1 MKKLYDISIDPTDL
15 ETGLNAISLV
25 ENPAVEVDF
34 LAFAK
39 DESVVLQFADEERHI
54 ITGIALLADTPI
66 YRIAPDKTEYYVR
79 FTKDCIRQLVEKY
92 FKFGLTNNVN
102 IEHKNNQFVD
112 GVTMLESY
120 IIDKER
126 GICPN
131 EFASAPDGSWVVS
144 YKVNNLDVWN
154 KIKSGEV
161 KGFSVQGLFRII
173 ETKLEMS
180 SNRPNVFIA
189 CTKSKEDHKCKAKD
203 IYTGALFTKSY
214 ELAQRLDSPR
224 IFILSAK
231 HYLLDPEKEI
241 DPYNAYLGDFNS
253 DERHAWAD
261 EVYKEMQDAHIDFN
275 AKTYFFAGENYIEN
289 LRDYFPNR
297 VEMFSDQGGLGY
309 ILEHLDELIASGAKF
324 SREDIEEVYKFY
336 KEENS
341 ENSEHQNKNNISLMS
356 KLKEKIKALLMQYAA
371 VSTDKGNLIYN
382 TDMLEVGSEVFVE
395 DENGE
400 NVPAADGDYVLEDG
414 RTVEVEGGKVTK
426 IEAKEDEPAMPAA
439 PAEPA
444 AEQMVDETPMEPETP
459 AETPAEN
466 EKITALEERV
476 ATLETQL
483 ADVIAKLA
491 EIQTTPAASPAEE
504 EFDNIKK
511 PKVDPKNKM
520 AAIAAAYRA
529 AKERK

>member
-1 MKKLYDISIDPTDL
+1 MKLYDIYIDPTDF
-15 ETGLNAISLV
+15 ETGMDAISLV
-25 ENPAVEVDF
+25 ADPAVEVDF
-34 LAFAK
+34 LKFGK
-39 DESVVLQFADEERHI
+39 DKPMSLKFADEERHI

-66 YRIAPDKTEYYVR
+66 YRIAPDGTEYYVR

-92 FKFGLTNNVN
+92 FKFGLTNSVN
-102 IEHKNNQFVD
+102 IEHKDNQFVD

-144 YKVNNLDVWN
+144 YKVNNLDVWD
-154 KIKSGEV
+154 KIKTGEV
-161 KGFSVQGLFRII
+161 MGFSIQGIFHLV
-173 ETKLEMS
+173 ESKLEMS
-180 SNRPNVFIA
+180 SN
-189 CTKSKEDHKCKAKD
+189 KSE
-203 IYTGALFTKSY
+203 
-214 ELAQRLDSPR
+214 E
-224 IFILSAK
+224 
-231 HYLLDPEKEI
+231 EI
-241 DPYNAYLGDFNS
+241 
-253 DERHAWAD
+253 
-261 EVYKEMQDAHIDFN
+261 
-275 AKTYFFAGENYIEN
+275 
-289 LRDYFPNR
+289 
-297 VEMFSDQGGLGY
+297 
-309 ILEHLDELIASGAKF
+309 
-324 SREDIEEVYKFY
+324 
-336 KEENS
+336 S
-341 ENSEHQNKNNISLMS
+341 ENKNISFMS

-382 TDMLEVGSEVFVE
+382 TDMLEVGCEVFVE

-400 NVPAADGDYVLEDG
+400 NVPAADGEYILEDG
-414 RTVEVEGGKVTK
+414 RTVEVEGGMVTEIK
-426 IEAKEDEPAMPAA
+426 AKDDDPVEPEMK
-439 PAEPA
+439 PAE
-444 AEQMVDETPMEPETP
+444 EQMIDEAPMEPEAP
-459 AETPAEN
+459 AETAPAEN

-476 ATLETQL
+476 ATLESQL

>member
-1 MKKLYDISIDPTDL
+1 MKKLYDISIDPTDF

-39 DESVVLQFADEERHI
+39 DEPAVLQFADEERHI

-66 YRIAPDKTEYYVR
+66 YRIAPDGTEYYVR

-92 FKFGLTNNVN
+92 FKFGLTNSVN
-102 IEHKNNQFVD
+102 IEHKDNQFVD

-126 GICPN
+126 GICPS

-144 YKVNNLDVWN
+144 YKVNNLDVWD
-154 KIKSGEV
+154 KIKTGEV
-161 KGFSVQGLFRII
+161 MGFSIQGIFHLV
-173 ETKLEMS
+173 ESKLEM
-180 SNRPNVFIA
+180 NNN
-189 CTKSKEDHKCKAKD
+189 K
-203 IYTGALFTKSY
+203 
-214 ELAQRLDSPR
+214 
-224 IFILSAK
+224 
-231 HYLLDPEKEI
+231 PEE
-241 DPYNAYLGDFNS
+241 
-253 DERHAWAD
+253 
-261 EVYKEMQDAHIDFN
+261 
-275 AKTYFFAGENYIEN
+275 
-289 LRDYFPNR
+289 
-297 VEMFSDQGGLGY
+297 
-309 ILEHLDELIASGAKF
+309 
-324 SREDIEEVYKFY
+324 
-336 KEENS
+336 
-341 ENSEHQNKNNISLMS
+341 SEHQNKNNISLMS

-439 PAEPA
+439 PAET
-444 AEQMVDETPMEPETP
+444 EQMADEMPAEPETP
-459 AETPAEN
+459 AEPAAPAEN
-466 EKITALEERV
+466 EKVTALEERV
-476 ATLETQL
+476 ATLEAQL

-529 AKERK
+529 AKERN

>member
-1 MKKLYDISIDPTDL
+1 MKKLYDISIDPTDF

-39 DESVVLQFADEERHI
+39 DESAVLQFADEERHI

-66 YRIAPDKTEYYVR
+66 YRIAPDRTEYYVR

-92 FKFGLTNNVN
+92 FKFGLTNSVN
-102 IEHKNNQFVD
+102 IEHKKDQFVD

-120 IIDKER
+120 LIDKER
-126 GICPN
+126 GICPS
-131 EFASAPDGSWVVS
+131 EFDSVPDGSWVVS
-144 YKVNNLDVWN
+144 YKVNNLDVWS

-180 SNRPNVFIA
+180 SN
-189 CTKSKEDHKCKAKD
+189 K
-203 IYTGALFTKSY
+203 
-214 ELAQRLDSPR
+214 
-224 IFILSAK
+224 
-231 HYLLDPEKEI
+231 
-241 DPYNAYLGDFNS
+241 
-253 DERHAWAD
+253 
-261 EVYKEMQDAHIDFN
+261 
-275 AKTYFFAGENYIEN
+275 
-289 LRDYFPNR
+289 
-297 VEMFSDQGGLGY
+297 
-309 ILEHLDELIASGAKF
+309 
-324 SREDIEEVYKFY
+324 IEE
-336 KEENS
+336 ENT
-341 ENSEHQNKNNISLMS
+341 EHQNKNNISLMS

-400 NVPAADGDYVLEDG
+400 NVPAADGEYMLEDG
-414 RTVEVEGGKVTK
+414 RTIKVEGGKVTE
-426 IEAKEDEPAMPAA
+426 IEAKEEETPAA
-439 PAEPA
+439 PAMPTE
-444 AEQMVDETPMEPETP
+444 EQMVDETTETP
-459 AETPAEN
+459 AEPAAPAED
-466 EKITALEERV
+466 EKVTALEERV
-476 ATLETQL
+476 ATLESQL

-504 EFDNIKK
+504 EFENIKK

>member
-1 MKKLYDISIDPTDL
+1 MKLYDIYIDPTDF
-15 ETGLNAISLV
+15 ETGMDAISLV
-25 ENPAVEVDF
+25 ADPAVEVDF
-34 LAFAK
+34 LKFGK
-39 DESVVLQFADEERHI
+39 DKPMSLNFADEERHI

-66 YRIAPDKTEYYVR
+66 YRIAPDGTEYYVR

-92 FKFGLTNNVN
+92 FKFGLTNSVN
-102 IEHKNNQFVD
+102 IEHKDNQFVD

-144 YKVNNLDVWN
+144 YKVNNLDVWD
-154 KIKSGEV
+154 KIKTGEV
-161 KGFSVQGLFRII
+161 MGFSIQGIFHLV
-173 ETKLEMS
+173 ETKLEMN
-180 SNRPNVFIA
+180 SN
-189 CTKSKEDHKCKAKD
+189 
-203 IYTGALFTKSY
+203 
-214 ELAQRLDSPR
+214 
-224 IFILSAK
+224 
-231 HYLLDPEKEI
+231 
-241 DPYNAYLGDFNS
+241 
-253 DERHAWAD
+253 
-261 EVYKEMQDAHIDFN
+261 
-275 AKTYFFAGENYIEN
+275 KTE
-289 LRDYFPNR
+289 
-297 VEMFSDQGGLGY
+297 
-309 ILEHLDELIASGAKF
+309 
-324 SREDIEEVYKFY
+324 
-336 KEENS
+336 EENS
-341 ENSEHQNKNNISLMS
+341 ENTEHQNKNNISLMS

-444 AEQMVDETPMEPETP
+444 AEQMVDEMPAEP
-459 AETPAEN
+459 ETPAEN

>member
-1 MKKLYDISIDPTDL
+1 
-15 ETGLNAISLV
+15 
-25 ENPAVEVDF
+25 
-34 LAFAK
+34 
-39 DESVVLQFADEERHI
+39 
-54 ITGIALLADTPI
+54 
-66 YRIAPDKTEYYVR
+66 
-79 FTKDCIRQLVEKY
+79 
-92 FKFGLTNNVN
+92 
-102 IEHKNNQFVD
+102 
-112 GVTMLESY
+112 MLESY

-144 YKVNNLDVWN
+144 YKVSNLDVWN

-173 ETKLEMS
+173 ETKLEMN
-180 SNRPNVFIA
+180 SN
-189 CTKSKEDHKCKAKD
+189 
-203 IYTGALFTKSY
+203 
-214 ELAQRLDSPR
+214 
-224 IFILSAK
+224 
-231 HYLLDPEKEI
+231 
-241 DPYNAYLGDFNS
+241 
-253 DERHAWAD
+253 
-261 EVYKEMQDAHIDFN
+261 
-275 AKTYFFAGENYIEN
+275 KT
-289 LRDYFPNR
+289 
-297 VEMFSDQGGLGY
+297 
-309 ILEHLDELIASGAKF
+309 
-324 SREDIEEVYKFY
+324 EE
-336 KEENS
+336 
-341 ENSEHQNKNNISLMS
+341 SEHQNKNNISLMS

-400 NVPAADGDYVLEDG
+400 NVPAADGEYILEDG
-414 RTVEVEGGKVTK
+414 RTVVVAEGKVTE
-426 IEAKEDEPAMPAA
+426 IKEKEEA
-439 PAEPA
+439 PAEPEA
-444 AEQMVDETPMEPETP
+444 KPAEERMVDETTETP
-459 AETPAEN
+459 AEPEMTPAED
-466 EKITALEERV
+466 EKVTALEERV

>member
-1 MKKLYDISIDPTDL
+1 MKLYDISIDPTDF

-39 DESVVLQFADEERHI
+39 DESAVLQFADEERHI

-66 YRIAPDKTEYYVR
+66 YRIAPDGTEYYVR
-79 FTKDCIRQLVEKY
+79 FTKDCIRSLVEKY
-92 FKFGLTNNVN
+92 FKLGLTNSVN
-102 IEHKNNQFVD
+102 IEHKDNQFVD

-126 GICPN
+126 GICPS

-144 YKVNNLDVWN
+144 YKVSNLDVWN

-180 SNRPNVFIA
+180 SN
-189 CTKSKEDHKCKAKD
+189 K
-203 IYTGALFTKSY
+203 
-214 ELAQRLDSPR
+214 
-224 IFILSAK
+224 
-231 HYLLDPEKEI
+231 
-241 DPYNAYLGDFNS
+241 
-253 DERHAWAD
+253 
-261 EVYKEMQDAHIDFN
+261 
-275 AKTYFFAGENYIEN
+275 
-289 LRDYFPNR
+289 
-297 VEMFSDQGGLGY
+297 
-309 ILEHLDELIASGAKF
+309 LE
-324 SREDIEEVYKFY
+324 
-336 KEENS
+336 EENT
-341 ENSEHQNKNNISLMS
+341 EHQNKNNISLMS

-400 NVPAADGDYVLEDG
+400 NVPAADGEYMLEDG
-414 RTVEVEGGKVTK
+414 RTVEVEGGKVTEIK
-426 IEAKEDEPAMPAA
+426 AKEDEPVEPTAPVMPA
-439 PAEPA
+439 E
-444 AEQMVDETPMEPETP
+444 EQMVDEMP
-459 AETPAEN
+459 AETPAESEMPAEN
-466 EKITALEERV
+466 EKVTALEERV
-476 ATLETQL
+476 ATLEAQL

>member
-1 MKKLYDISIDPTDL
+1 MKLYDIYIDPTDF
-15 ETGLNAISLV
+15 ETGMDAISLV
-25 ENPAVEVDF
+25 ADPAVEVDF
-34 LAFAK
+34 LKFGK
-39 DESVVLQFADEERHI
+39 DKPMSLKFADEERHI

-66 YRIAPDKTEYYVR
+66 YRVAPDKTEYYVR

-92 FKFGLTNNVN
+92 FKFGLTNSVN
-102 IEHKNNQFVD
+102 IEHKDNQFVD

-126 GICPN
+126 GICPS

-144 YKVNNLDVWN
+144 YKVNNLDVWS

-173 ETKLEMS
+173 ETKLEMN
-180 SNRPNVFIA
+180 SN
-189 CTKSKEDHKCKAKD
+189 
-203 IYTGALFTKSY
+203 
-214 ELAQRLDSPR
+214 
-224 IFILSAK
+224 
-231 HYLLDPEKEI
+231 
-241 DPYNAYLGDFNS
+241 
-253 DERHAWAD
+253 
-261 EVYKEMQDAHIDFN
+261 
-275 AKTYFFAGENYIEN
+275 KT
-289 LRDYFPNR
+289 
-297 VEMFSDQGGLGY
+297 
-309 ILEHLDELIASGAKF
+309 
-324 SREDIEEVYKFY
+324 EE
-336 KEENS
+336 
-341 ENSEHQNKNNISLMS
+341 SEHQNKNNISLMS

-400 NVPAADGDYVLEDG
+400 NVPAADGEYVLEDG
-414 RTVEVEGGKVTK
+414 RTVEVEGGKVTEIK
-426 IEAKEDEPAMPAA
+426 AKEDEPAMPTSPAM
-439 PAEPA
+439 PAE
-444 AEQMVDETPMEPETP
+444 EQMVDEMPAEPETP
-459 AETPAEN
+459 AED
-466 EKITALEERV
+466 EKVTALEERV
-476 ATLETQL
+476 ATLEAQL

>member
-1 MKKLYDISIDPTDL
+1 MKLYDISIDPTDF

-39 DESVVLQFADEERHI
+39 DESAVLQFADEERHI

-66 YRIAPDKTEYYVR
+66 YRIAPDGTEYYVR

-92 FKFGLTNNVN
+92 FKFGLTNSVN
-102 IEHKNNQFVD
+102 IEHKDNQFVD

-126 GICPN
+126 GICPS

-144 YKVNNLDVWN
+144 YKVSNLDVWN

-173 ETKLEMS
+173 ETKLEMN
-180 SNRPNVFIA
+180 SN
-189 CTKSKEDHKCKAKD
+189 
-203 IYTGALFTKSY
+203 
-214 ELAQRLDSPR
+214 
-224 IFILSAK
+224 
-231 HYLLDPEKEI
+231 
-241 DPYNAYLGDFNS
+241 
-253 DERHAWAD
+253 
-261 EVYKEMQDAHIDFN
+261 
-275 AKTYFFAGENYIEN
+275 KT
-289 LRDYFPNR
+289 
-297 VEMFSDQGGLGY
+297 
-309 ILEHLDELIASGAKF
+309 
-324 SREDIEEVYKFY
+324 EE
-336 KEENS
+336 
-341 ENSEHQNKNNISLMS
+341 SEHQNKNNISLMS

-400 NVPAADGDYVLEDG
+400 NVPAADGEYVLEDG
-414 RTVEVEGGKVTK
+414 RTVEVEGGKVTEIK
-426 IEAKEDEPAMPAA
+426 AKEEET
-439 PAEPA
+439 PAESEMKSA
-444 AEQMVDETPMEPETP
+444 EEQMVDETS
-459 AETPAEN
+459 AETPAEPEMPAEN
-466 EKITALEERV
+466 EKVTALEERV
-476 ATLETQL
+476 ATLEAQL

>member
-1 MKKLYDISIDPTDL
+1 MKLYDISIDPTDF

-39 DESVVLQFADEERHI
+39 DESAVLQFADEERHI

-66 YRIAPDKTEYYVR
+66 YRIAPDGTEYYVR
-79 FTKDCIRQLVEKY
+79 FTKDCIRSLVEKY
-92 FKFGLTNNVN
+92 FKLGLTNSVN
-102 IEHKNNQFVD
+102 IEHKDNQFVD

-126 GICPN
+126 GICPS

-144 YKVNNLDVWN
+144 YKVSNLDVWN

-173 ETKLEMS
+173 ETKLEMN
-180 SNRPNVFIA
+180 SN
-189 CTKSKEDHKCKAKD
+189 
-203 IYTGALFTKSY
+203 
-214 ELAQRLDSPR
+214 
-224 IFILSAK
+224 
-231 HYLLDPEKEI
+231 
-241 DPYNAYLGDFNS
+241 
-253 DERHAWAD
+253 
-261 EVYKEMQDAHIDFN
+261 
-275 AKTYFFAGENYIEN
+275 KT
-289 LRDYFPNR
+289 
-297 VEMFSDQGGLGY
+297 
-309 ILEHLDELIASGAKF
+309 
-324 SREDIEEVYKFY
+324 EE
-336 KEENS
+336 
-341 ENSEHQNKNNISLMS
+341 SEHQNKNNISLMS

-400 NVPAADGDYVLEDG
+400 NVPAADGEYMLEDG
-414 RTVEVEGGKVTK
+414 RTVEVEGGKVTEIK
-426 IEAKEDEPAMPAA
+426 AKEDEPVEPTAPVMPA
-439 PAEPA
+439 E
-444 AEQMVDETPMEPETP
+444 EQMVDEMPAESETP

-476 ATLETQL
+476 ATLEAQL

>member
-1 MKKLYDISIDPTDL
+1 MKLYDISIDPTDF

-39 DESVVLQFADEERHI
+39 DESSVLQFADEERHI

-66 YRIAPDKTEYYVR
+66 YRIAPDGTEYYVR

-92 FKFGLTNNVN
+92 FKFGLTNSVN
-102 IEHKNNQFVD
+102 IEHKDNQFVD

-126 GICPN
+126 GICPS

-144 YKVNNLDVWN
+144 YKVSNLDVWN

-173 ETKLEMS
+173 ETKLEMN
-180 SNRPNVFIA
+180 SN
-189 CTKSKEDHKCKAKD
+189 
-203 IYTGALFTKSY
+203 
-214 ELAQRLDSPR
+214 
-224 IFILSAK
+224 
-231 HYLLDPEKEI
+231 
-241 DPYNAYLGDFNS
+241 
-253 DERHAWAD
+253 
-261 EVYKEMQDAHIDFN
+261 
-275 AKTYFFAGENYIEN
+275 KTE
-289 LRDYFPNR
+289 
-297 VEMFSDQGGLGY
+297 
-309 ILEHLDELIASGAKF
+309 
-324 SREDIEEVYKFY
+324 
-336 KEENS
+336 EENT
-341 ENSEHQNKNNISLMS
+341 EHQNKNNISLMS

-400 NVPAADGDYVLEDG
+400 NVPAADGEYMLEDG
-414 RTVEVEGGKVTK
+414 RTVEVEGGKVTEIK
-426 IEAKEDEPAMPAA
+426 AKEDEPAEPAA
-439 PAEPA
+439 PAMPA
-444 AEQMVDETPMEPETP
+444 EEQMVDEMPAEPETP
-459 AETPAEN
+459 VETPAEN
-466 EKITALEERV
+466 EKVTALEERV
-476 ATLETQL
+476 AALEAQL

-529 AKERK
+529 AKERE

>member
-1 MKKLYDISIDPTDL
+1 MKLYDISIDPTDF

-25 ENPAVEVDF
+25 EYPAVEVDF

-39 DESVVLQFADEERHI
+39 DESAVLQFADEERHI

-66 YRIAPDKTEYYVR
+66 YRVAPDGTEYYVR
-79 FTKDCIRQLVEKY
+79 FTKDCIRELIEKY
-92 FKFGLTNNVN
+92 FKFGLTNSVN
-102 IEHKNNQFVD
+102 IEHKDNQFVD

-144 YKVNNLDVWN
+144 YKVSNLDVWN

-173 ETKLEMS
+173 ETKLEMN
-180 SNRPNVFIA
+180 SNKP
-189 CTKSKEDHKCKAKD
+189 
-203 IYTGALFTKSY
+203 
-214 ELAQRLDSPR
+214 
-224 IFILSAK
+224 
-231 HYLLDPEKEI
+231 
-241 DPYNAYLGDFNS
+241 
-253 DERHAWAD
+253 
-261 EVYKEMQDAHIDFN
+261 
-275 AKTYFFAGENYIEN
+275 
-289 LRDYFPNR
+289 
-297 VEMFSDQGGLGY
+297 
-309 ILEHLDELIASGAKF
+309 
-324 SREDIEEVYKFY
+324 EEVN
-336 KEENS
+336 KE

-400 NVPAADGDYVLEDG
+400 NVPAADGEYILEDG
-414 RTVEVEGGKVTK
+414 RTVVVVEGKVTE
-426 IEAKEDEPAMPAA
+426 IKEKEEA
-439 PAEPA
+439 PAEPETPA
-444 AEQMVDETPMEPETP
+444 EEQMVDETPAEPEM
-459 AETPAEN
+459 PAEN

-529 AKERK
+529 AKERN

>member
-1 MKKLYDISIDPTDL
+1 MKLYDIYIDPTDF
-15 ETGLNAISLV
+15 ETGMDAISLV
-25 ENPAVEVDF
+25 ADPAVEVDF
-34 LAFAK
+34 LKFGK
-39 DESVVLQFADEERHI
+39 DKPMSLNFADEEKHI

-66 YRIAPDKTEYYVR
+66 YRIAPDGTEYYVR
-79 FTKDCIRQLVEKY
+79 FTKDCIRSLVEKY
-92 FKFGLTNNVN
+92 FKFGLTNSVN
-102 IEHKNNQFVD
+102 IEHKDNQFVD

-144 YKVNNLDVWN
+144 YKVNNLDVWD
-154 KIKSGEV
+154 KIKTGEV
-161 KGFSVQGLFRII
+161 MGFSIQGIFHLV
-173 ETKLEMS
+173 ETKLEM
-180 SNRPNVFIA
+180 NNN
-189 CTKSKEDHKCKAKD
+189 K
-203 IYTGALFTKSY
+203 
-214 ELAQRLDSPR
+214 
-224 IFILSAK
+224 
-231 HYLLDPEKEI
+231 PEE
-241 DPYNAYLGDFNS
+241 
-253 DERHAWAD
+253 
-261 EVYKEMQDAHIDFN
+261 
-275 AKTYFFAGENYIEN
+275 
-289 LRDYFPNR
+289 
-297 VEMFSDQGGLGY
+297 
-309 ILEHLDELIASGAKF
+309 
-324 SREDIEEVYKFY
+324 
-336 KEENS
+336 
-341 ENSEHQNKNNISLMS
+341 SEHQNKNNISLMS
-356 KLKEKIKALLMQYAA
+356 KLKEKIKALLMQYAT

-382 TDMLEVGSEVFVE
+382 TDTLEVGSEVFVE

-400 NVPAADGDYVLEDG
+400 NVPAADGEYMLEDG
-414 RTVEVEGGKVTK
+414 RTIKVEGGKVTE
-426 IEAKEDEPAMPAA
+426 IEAKEEEPAMPAA

-444 AEQMVDETPMEPETP
+444 AEQMVDEMPADPETP

-476 ATLETQL
+476 ATLEAQL

>member
-1 MKKLYDISIDPTDL
+1 MKKLYDISIDPTDF

-39 DESVVLQFADEERHI
+39 DESAVLQFADEERHI

-66 YRIAPDKTEYYVR
+66 YRIAPDRTEYYVR

-92 FKFGLTNNVN
+92 FKFGLTNSVN
-102 IEHKNNQFVD
+102 IEHKDNQFVD

-144 YKVNNLDVWN
+144 YKVSNLDVWS

-180 SNRPNVFIA
+180 SN
-189 CTKSKEDHKCKAKD
+189 KSE
-203 IYTGALFTKSY
+203 
-214 ELAQRLDSPR
+214 E
-224 IFILSAK
+224 
-231 HYLLDPEKEI
+231 
-241 DPYNAYLGDFNS
+241 
-253 DERHAWAD
+253 
-261 EVYKEMQDAHIDFN
+261 
-275 AKTYFFAGENYIEN
+275 EN
-289 LRDYFPNR
+289 L
-297 VEMFSDQGGLGY
+297 
-309 ILEHLDELIASGAKF
+309 
-324 SREDIEEVYKFY
+324 
-336 KEENS
+336 

-400 NVPAADGDYVLEDG
+400 NVPAADGEYMLEDG
-414 RTVEVEGGKVTK
+414 RTVVVAEGKVTE
-426 IEAKEDEPAMPAA
+426 IKEKEEA
-439 PAEPA
+439 PAEPEA
-444 AEQMVDETPMEPETP
+444 PAEEQMVDETTETP
-459 AETPAEN
+459 AEPAAPAEN
-466 EKITALEERV
+466 EKVTALEERV
-476 ATLETQL
+476 ATLESQL

>member
-1 MKKLYDISIDPTDL
+1 MKLYDISIDPTDF

-25 ENPAVEVDF
+25 EYPAVEVDF

-39 DESVVLQFADEERHI
+39 DESAVLQFADEERHI

-66 YRIAPDKTEYYVR
+66 YRIAPDGTEYYVR

-92 FKFGLTNNVN
+92 FKFGLTNSVN
-102 IEHKNNQFVD
+102 IEHKDNQFVD

-126 GICPN
+126 GICPS

-144 YKVNNLDVWN
+144 YKVSNLDVWN

-173 ETKLEMS
+173 ETKLETS
-180 SNRPNVFIA
+180 SN
-189 CTKSKEDHKCKAKD
+189 
-203 IYTGALFTKSY
+203 
-214 ELAQRLDSPR
+214 
-224 IFILSAK
+224 
-231 HYLLDPEKEI
+231 
-241 DPYNAYLGDFNS
+241 
-253 DERHAWAD
+253 
-261 EVYKEMQDAHIDFN
+261 
-275 AKTYFFAGENYIEN
+275 
-289 LRDYFPNR
+289 
-297 VEMFSDQGGLGY
+297 
-309 ILEHLDELIASGAKF
+309 KF
-324 SREDIEEVYKFY
+324 E
-336 KEENS
+336 EENT
-341 ENSEHQNKNNISLMS
+341 EHQNKNNISLMS

-400 NVPAADGDYVLEDG
+400 NVPAADGEYMLEDG
-414 RTVEVEGGKVTK
+414 RTVVVAEGKVTE
-426 IEAKEDEPAMPAA
+426 IKEKEEA
-439 PAEPA
+439 PAEPETPA
-444 AEQMVDETPMEPETP
+444 EEQMVDEMPAEPETP

-476 ATLETQL
+476 ATLEAQL

-504 EFDNIKK
+504 EFDNINK

>member
-1 MKKLYDISIDPTDL
+1 MKKLYDISIDPTDF

-39 DESVVLQFADEERHI
+39 DESAVLQFADEERHI

-66 YRIAPDKTEYYVR
+66 YRIAPDGTEYYVR

-92 FKFGLTNNVN
+92 FKFGLTNSVN
-102 IEHKNNQFVD
+102 IEHKDNQFVD

-120 IIDKER
+120 LIDKER
-126 GICPN
+126 GICPS

-144 YKVNNLDVWN
+144 YKVNNLDVWS

-180 SNRPNVFIA
+180 SNKP
-189 CTKSKEDHKCKAKD
+189 
-203 IYTGALFTKSY
+203 
-214 ELAQRLDSPR
+214 
-224 IFILSAK
+224 
-231 HYLLDPEKEI
+231 
-241 DPYNAYLGDFNS
+241 
-253 DERHAWAD
+253 
-261 EVYKEMQDAHIDFN
+261 
-275 AKTYFFAGENYIEN
+275 
-289 LRDYFPNR
+289 
-297 VEMFSDQGGLGY
+297 
-309 ILEHLDELIASGAKF
+309 
-324 SREDIEEVYKFY
+324 EEVNKSY
-336 KEENS
+336 KEEIS
-341 ENSEHQNKNNISLMS
+341 ENKNISFMS

-400 NVPAADGDYVLEDG
+400 NIPAADGEYMLEDG
-414 RTVEVEGGKVTK
+414 RTVVVAEGKVTE
-426 IEAKEDEPAMPAA
+426 IKEKEEA

-444 AEQMVDETPMEPETP
+444 AEAAPTEEQMADP
-459 AETPAEN
+459 APETPAEN
-466 EKITALEERV
+466 EKVTALEERV
-476 ATLETQL
+476 AALESQL

-491 EIQTTPAASPAEE
+491 EIQTTPAAAPIED
-504 EFDNIKK
+504 EFNVT
-511 PKVDPKNKM
+511 PKVDTKNKM

>member
-1 MKKLYDISIDPTDL
+1 MKLYDISIDPTDF

-25 ENPAVEVDF
+25 EYPAVEVDF

-39 DESVVLQFADEERHI
+39 EESAVLQFADEERHI

-66 YRIAPDKTEYYVR
+66 YRIAPDGTEYYVR

-92 FKFGLTNNVN
+92 FKFGLTNSVN
-102 IEHKNNQFVD
+102 IEHKDNQFVD

-126 GICPN
+126 GICPS

-144 YKVNNLDVWN
+144 YKVSNLDVWN

-173 ETKLEMS
+173 ETKLEMN
-180 SNRPNVFIA
+180 SN
-189 CTKSKEDHKCKAKD
+189 
-203 IYTGALFTKSY
+203 
-214 ELAQRLDSPR
+214 
-224 IFILSAK
+224 
-231 HYLLDPEKEI
+231 
-241 DPYNAYLGDFNS
+241 
-253 DERHAWAD
+253 
-261 EVYKEMQDAHIDFN
+261 
-275 AKTYFFAGENYIEN
+275 KTE
-289 LRDYFPNR
+289 
-297 VEMFSDQGGLGY
+297 
-309 ILEHLDELIASGAKF
+309 
-324 SREDIEEVYKFY
+324 
-336 KEENS
+336 

-400 NVPAADGDYVLEDG
+400 NVPAADGEYMLEDG
-414 RTVEVEGGKVTK
+414 RTVEVEGGKVTEIK
-426 IEAKEDEPAMPAA
+426 AKEEETPAAPAMPA
-439 PAEPA
+439 E
-444 AEQMVDETPMEPETP
+444 EQMVDETP
-459 AETPAEN
+459 AETPAEPEMPAEN
-466 EKITALEERV
+466 EKVTALEERV
-476 ATLETQL
+476 ATLEAQL

>member
-1 MKKLYDISIDPTDL
+1 MKLYDISIDPTDF

-39 DESVVLQFADEERHI
+39 DESAVLQFADEERHI

-66 YRIAPDKTEYYVR
+66 YRIAPDGTEYYVR

-92 FKFGLTNNVN
+92 FKFGLTNSVN
-102 IEHKNNQFVD
+102 IEHKDNQFVD

-126 GICPN
+126 GICPS

-144 YKVNNLDVWN
+144 YKVSNLDVWN

-173 ETKLEMS
+173 ETKLEMN
-180 SNRPNVFIA
+180 SN
-189 CTKSKEDHKCKAKD
+189 
-203 IYTGALFTKSY
+203 
-214 ELAQRLDSPR
+214 
-224 IFILSAK
+224 
-231 HYLLDPEKEI
+231 
-241 DPYNAYLGDFNS
+241 
-253 DERHAWAD
+253 
-261 EVYKEMQDAHIDFN
+261 
-275 AKTYFFAGENYIEN
+275 KT
-289 LRDYFPNR
+289 
-297 VEMFSDQGGLGY
+297 
-309 ILEHLDELIASGAKF
+309 
-324 SREDIEEVYKFY
+324 EE
-336 KEENS
+336 
-341 ENSEHQNKNNISLMS
+341 SEHQNKNNISLMS

-400 NVPAADGDYVLEDG
+400 NVPATDGDYVLEDG
-414 RTVEVEGGKVTK
+414 RTVVVIEGKVTEIK
-426 IEAKEDEPAMPAA
+426 EKEEAPAEPAA
-439 PAEPA
+439 PAEP
-444 AEQMVDETPMEPETP
+444 EQMADEMPAEPEIP

-466 EKITALEERV
+466 EKVTALEERV
-476 ATLETQL
+476 ANLETQL

-529 AKERK
+529 AKERN

>member
-1 MKKLYDISIDPTDL
+1 MKKLYDISIDPTDF

-39 DESVVLQFADEERHI
+39 DEPAVLQFADEERHI

-66 YRIAPDKTEYYVR
+66 YRIAPDGTGYYVR

-92 FKFGLTNNVN
+92 FKFGLTNSVN
-102 IEHKNNQFVD
+102 IEHKNDQFVD

-126 GICPN
+126 GICPS
-131 EFASAPDGSWVVS
+131 EFTSAPDGSWVVS
-144 YKVNNLDVWN
+144 YKVNNLDVWS

-180 SNRPNVFIA
+180 SNKP
-189 CTKSKEDHKCKAKD
+189 
-203 IYTGALFTKSY
+203 
-214 ELAQRLDSPR
+214 
-224 IFILSAK
+224 
-231 HYLLDPEKEI
+231 
-241 DPYNAYLGDFNS
+241 
-253 DERHAWAD
+253 
-261 EVYKEMQDAHIDFN
+261 
-275 AKTYFFAGENYIEN
+275 
-289 LRDYFPNR
+289 
-297 VEMFSDQGGLGY
+297 
-309 ILEHLDELIASGAKF
+309 
-324 SREDIEEVYKFY
+324 
-336 KEENS
+336 KEEIS
-341 ENSEHQNKNNISLMS
+341 ENKNISFMS

-382 TDMLEVGSEVFVE
+382 TDMLEVGCEVFIE

-400 NVPAADGDYVLEDG
+400 NVPAADGEYMLEDG
-414 RTVEVEGGKVTK
+414 RTVEVEGGKVTEIK
-426 IEAKEDEPAMPAA
+426 AKEEETPAEPEQMAEPEM

-444 AEQMVDETPMEPETP
+444 V
-459 AETPAEN
+459 PAEN

-476 ATLETQL
+476 ATLESQL

-491 EIQTTPAASPAEE
+491 EIQTTPAAAPIED
-504 EFDNIKK
+504 EFNVT
-511 PKVDPKNKM
+511 PKTDPKNKM

-529 AKERK
+529 SKERK

>member
-1 MKKLYDISIDPTDL
+1 MKKLYDISIDPTDF

-39 DESVVLQFADEERHI
+39 DESAVLQFADEERHI

-66 YRIAPDKTEYYVR
+66 YRIAPDRTEYYVR

-92 FKFGLTNNVN
+92 FKFGLTNSVN
-102 IEHKNNQFVD
+102 IEHKKDQFVD

-120 IIDKER
+120 LIDKER
-126 GICPN
+126 GICPS
-131 EFASAPDGSWVVS
+131 EFASVPDGSWVVS
-144 YKVNNLDVWN
+144 YKVNNLDVWS

-180 SNRPNVFIA
+180 SN
-189 CTKSKEDHKCKAKD
+189 K
-203 IYTGALFTKSY
+203 
-214 ELAQRLDSPR
+214 
-224 IFILSAK
+224 
-231 HYLLDPEKEI
+231 PE
-241 DPYNAYLGDFNS
+241 
-253 DERHAWAD
+253 
-261 EVYKEMQDAHIDFN
+261 
-275 AKTYFFAGENYIEN
+275 
-289 LRDYFPNR
+289 
-297 VEMFSDQGGLGY
+297 
-309 ILEHLDELIASGAKF
+309 
-324 SREDIEEVYKFY
+324 
-336 KEENS
+336 EENS
-341 ENSEHQNKNNISLMS
+341 ENTEHQNKNNISLMS

-400 NVPAADGDYVLEDG
+400 NVPAADGEYMLEDG
-414 RTVEVEGGKVTK
+414 RTIKVEGGKVTE
-426 IEAKEDEPAMPAA
+426 IEAKEEETPAAPAMPA
-439 PAEPA
+439 E
-444 AEQMVDETPMEPETP
+444 EQMVDETTETP
-459 AETPAEN
+459 AEPAAPAED
-466 EKITALEERV
+466 EKVAALEERV
-476 ATLETQL
+476 ATLESQL

-504 EFDNIKK
+504 EFENIKK

>member
-1 MKKLYDISIDPTDL
+1 MKKLYDISIDPTDF

-39 DESVVLQFADEERHI
+39 DEPAVLQFADEERHI

-92 FKFGLTNNVN
+92 FKFGLTNSVN
-102 IEHKNNQFVD
+102 IEHKDNQFVD

-144 YKVNNLDVWN
+144 YKVSNLDVWN

-180 SNRPNVFIA
+180 NN
-189 CTKSKEDHKCKAKD
+189 K
-203 IYTGALFTKSY
+203 
-214 ELAQRLDSPR
+214 
-224 IFILSAK
+224 
-231 HYLLDPEKEI
+231 
-241 DPYNAYLGDFNS
+241 
-253 DERHAWAD
+253 
-261 EVYKEMQDAHIDFN
+261 
-275 AKTYFFAGENYIEN
+275 
-289 LRDYFPNR
+289 
-297 VEMFSDQGGLGY
+297 
-309 ILEHLDELIASGAKF
+309 LE
-324 SREDIEEVYKFY
+324 
-336 KEENS
+336 EENT
-341 ENSEHQNKNNISLMS
+341 EHQNKNNISLMS

-400 NVPAADGDYVLEDG
+400 NVPAADGEYILEDG

-426 IEAKEDEPAMPAA
+426 IEAKEDEPAIPAA

-444 AEQMVDETPMEPETP
+444 AEQMVDEMPAETETP

>member
-1 MKKLYDISIDPTDL
+1 MKLYDISIDPTDF

-39 DESVVLQFADEERHI
+39 DESAVLQFADEERHI

-66 YRIAPDKTEYYVR
+66 YRIAPDGTEYYVR

-92 FKFGLTNNVN
+92 FKFGLTNSVN
-102 IEHKNNQFVD
+102 IEHKDNQFVD

-126 GICPN
+126 GICPS
-131 EFASAPDGSWVVS
+131 EFASTPDGSWVVS
-144 YKVNNLDVWN
+144 YKVSNLDVWN

-173 ETKLEMS
+173 ETKLEMN
-180 SNRPNVFIA
+180 SN
-189 CTKSKEDHKCKAKD
+189 
-203 IYTGALFTKSY
+203 
-214 ELAQRLDSPR
+214 
-224 IFILSAK
+224 
-231 HYLLDPEKEI
+231 
-241 DPYNAYLGDFNS
+241 
-253 DERHAWAD
+253 
-261 EVYKEMQDAHIDFN
+261 
-275 AKTYFFAGENYIEN
+275 KT
-289 LRDYFPNR
+289 
-297 VEMFSDQGGLGY
+297 
-309 ILEHLDELIASGAKF
+309 
-324 SREDIEEVYKFY
+324 EEVDKFY
-336 KEENS
+336 KEENL

-400 NVPAADGDYVLEDG
+400 NVPAADGEYMLEDG
-414 RTVEVEGGKVTK
+414 RTVEVEGGKVTEIK
-426 IEAKEDEPAMPAA
+426 AKEDEPAEPAA
-439 PAEPA
+439 PAMPA
-444 AEQMVDETPMEPETP
+444 EEQMVDEMPAESETP
-459 AETPAEN
+459 AEPEMPAEN

-476 ATLETQL
+476 ANLETQL

>member
-1 MKKLYDISIDPTDL
+1 MKLYDISIDPTDF

-39 DESVVLQFADEERHI
+39 DESAVLQFADEERHI

-66 YRIAPDKTEYYVR
+66 YRIAPDGTEYYVR

-92 FKFGLTNNVN
+92 FKFGLTNSVN
-102 IEHKNNQFVD
+102 IEHKDNQFVD

-126 GICPN
+126 GICPS

-144 YKVNNLDVWN
+144 YKVSNLDVWN

-173 ETKLEMS
+173 ETKLEMN
-180 SNRPNVFIA
+180 SN
-189 CTKSKEDHKCKAKD
+189 
-203 IYTGALFTKSY
+203 
-214 ELAQRLDSPR
+214 
-224 IFILSAK
+224 
-231 HYLLDPEKEI
+231 
-241 DPYNAYLGDFNS
+241 
-253 DERHAWAD
+253 
-261 EVYKEMQDAHIDFN
+261 
-275 AKTYFFAGENYIEN
+275 KT
-289 LRDYFPNR
+289 
-297 VEMFSDQGGLGY
+297 
-309 ILEHLDELIASGAKF
+309 
-324 SREDIEEVYKFY
+324 EEVDKFY
-336 KEENS
+336 KEENL

-400 NVPAADGDYVLEDG
+400 NVPAADGEYMLEDG
-414 RTVEVEGGKVTK
+414 RTVEVEGGKVTEIK
-426 IEAKEDEPAMPAA
+426 AKEDEPAEPAA
-439 PAEPA
+439 PAMPA
-444 AEQMVDETPMEPETP
+444 EEQMVDEMPAESETP
-459 AETPAEN
+459 AEPEMPAEN

-476 ATLETQL
+476 ANLETQL

>member
-1 MKKLYDISIDPTDL
+1 MKLYDIYIDPTDF
-15 ETGLNAISLV
+15 ETGMDAISLV
-25 ENPAVEVDF
+25 ADPAVEVDF
-34 LAFAK
+34 LKFGK
-39 DESVVLQFADEERHI
+39 DKPMSLNFADEERHI
-54 ITGIALLADTPI
+54 ITGVAILADTPI
-66 YRIAPDKTEYYVR
+66 YRIAPDGTEYYVR

-92 FKFGLTNNVN
+92 FKFGLTNSVN
-102 IEHKNNQFVD
+102 IEHKDNQFVD

-144 YKVNNLDVWN
+144 YKVNNLDVWD
-154 KIKSGEV
+154 KIKTGEV
-161 KGFSVQGLFRII
+161 MGFSIQGIFHLV
-173 ETKLEMS
+173 ETKLEM
-180 SNRPNVFIA
+180 NN
-189 CTKSKEDHKCKAKD
+189 
-203 IYTGALFTKSY
+203 
-214 ELAQRLDSPR
+214 
-224 IFILSAK
+224 
-231 HYLLDPEKEI
+231 
-241 DPYNAYLGDFNS
+241 N
-253 DERHAWAD
+253 
-261 EVYKEMQDAHIDFN
+261 
-275 AKTYFFAGENYIEN
+275 KT
-289 LRDYFPNR
+289 
-297 VEMFSDQGGLGY
+297 
-309 ILEHLDELIASGAKF
+309 
-324 SREDIEEVYKFY
+324 EE
-336 KEENS
+336 
-341 ENSEHQNKNNISLMS
+341 SEHQNKNNISLMS

-426 IEAKEDEPAMPAA
+426 IEAKDDEPVMPAA

-444 AEQMVDETPMEPETP
+444 AEQMVDEAPMEPETP

-476 ATLETQL
+476 ATLESQL

-529 AKERK
+529 AKERN

>member
-1 MKKLYDISIDPTDL
+1 MKKLYDISIDPTDF

-39 DESVVLQFADEERHI
+39 DESAVLQFADEERHI

-66 YRIAPDKTEYYVR
+66 YRIAPDGTEYYVR

-92 FKFGLTNNVN
+92 FKFGLTNSVN
-102 IEHKNNQFVD
+102 IEHKDNQFVD

-126 GICPN
+126 GICPS

-144 YKVNNLDVWN
+144 YKVSNLDVWN

-173 ETKLEMS
+173 ETKLEMN
-180 SNRPNVFIA
+180 SN
-189 CTKSKEDHKCKAKD
+189 
-203 IYTGALFTKSY
+203 
-214 ELAQRLDSPR
+214 
-224 IFILSAK
+224 
-231 HYLLDPEKEI
+231 
-241 DPYNAYLGDFNS
+241 
-253 DERHAWAD
+253 
-261 EVYKEMQDAHIDFN
+261 
-275 AKTYFFAGENYIEN
+275 KT
-289 LRDYFPNR
+289 
-297 VEMFSDQGGLGY
+297 
-309 ILEHLDELIASGAKF
+309 
-324 SREDIEEVYKFY
+324 EEVDKFY
-336 KEENS
+336 KEENL

-400 NVPAADGDYVLEDG
+400 NVPAADGEYMLEDG
-414 RTVEVEGGKVTK
+414 RTVEVEGGKVTEIK
-426 IEAKEDEPAMPAA
+426 AKEDEPAEPAA
-439 PAEPA
+439 PATP
-444 AEQMVDETPMEPETP
+444 EQMVDEMPAETP
-459 AETPAEN
+459 AETPAEPEMPAED
-466 EKITALEERV
+466 EKVTALEERV
-476 ATLETQL
+476 ANLEAQL

-491 EIQTTPAASPAEE
+491 EIQTTPAAAPAEE

-529 AKERK
+529 AKESK

>member
-1 MKKLYDISIDPTDL
+1 MKLYDISIDPTDF

-39 DESVVLQFADEERHI
+39 DESAVLQFADEERHI

-66 YRIAPDKTEYYVR
+66 YRIAPDGTEYYVR

-92 FKFGLTNNVN
+92 FKFGLTNSVN
-102 IEHKNNQFVD
+102 IEHKDNQFVD

-126 GICPN
+126 GICPS

-144 YKVNNLDVWN
+144 YKVSNLDVWN

-173 ETKLEMS
+173 ETKLEMN
-180 SNRPNVFIA
+180 SN
-189 CTKSKEDHKCKAKD
+189 
-203 IYTGALFTKSY
+203 
-214 ELAQRLDSPR
+214 
-224 IFILSAK
+224 
-231 HYLLDPEKEI
+231 
-241 DPYNAYLGDFNS
+241 
-253 DERHAWAD
+253 
-261 EVYKEMQDAHIDFN
+261 
-275 AKTYFFAGENYIEN
+275 KT
-289 LRDYFPNR
+289 
-297 VEMFSDQGGLGY
+297 
-309 ILEHLDELIASGAKF
+309 
-324 SREDIEEVYKFY
+324 EE
-336 KEENS
+336 
-341 ENSEHQNKNNISLMS
+341 SEHQNKNNISLMS

-400 NVPAADGDYVLEDG
+400 NVPAADGEYVLEDG
-414 RTVEVEGGKVTK
+414 RTVEVEGGKVTEIK
-426 IEAKEDEPAMPAA
+426 AKEEET
-439 PAEPA
+439 PAEPEMKPA
-444 AEQMVDETPMEPETP
+444 EEQMVDEMPAEPETP
-459 AETPAEN
+459 AEPEMPAEN
-466 EKITALEERV
+466 EKVTALEERV
-476 ATLETQL
+476 ANLETQL

>member
-1 MKKLYDISIDPTDL
+1 MKLYDISIDPTDF

-39 DESVVLQFADEERHI
+39 DESAVLQFADEERHI

-66 YRIAPDKTEYYVR
+66 YRIAPDRTEYYVR
-79 FTKDCIRQLVEKY
+79 FTKDCIRELVEKY
-92 FKFGLTNNVN
+92 FKFGLTNSVN
-102 IEHKNNQFVD
+102 IEHKDNQFVD

-161 KGFSVQGLFRII
+161 KGFSVQGLFHII
-173 ETKLEMS
+173 ETKLEMN
-180 SNRPNVFIA
+180 SN
-189 CTKSKEDHKCKAKD
+189 K
-203 IYTGALFTKSY
+203 
-214 ELAQRLDSPR
+214 
-224 IFILSAK
+224 
-231 HYLLDPEKEI
+231 PE
-241 DPYNAYLGDFNS
+241 
-253 DERHAWAD
+253 
-261 EVYKEMQDAHIDFN
+261 
-275 AKTYFFAGENYIEN
+275 
-289 LRDYFPNR
+289 
-297 VEMFSDQGGLGY
+297 
-309 ILEHLDELIASGAKF
+309 
-324 SREDIEEVYKFY
+324 
-336 KEENS
+336 EENT
-341 ENSEHQNKNNISLMS
+341 EHQNKNNISLMS

-382 TDMLEVGSEVFVE
+382 TDMLEVGCEVFVE

-400 NVPAADGDYVLEDG
+400 NVPAADGEYILEDG
-414 RTVEVEGGKVTK
+414 RTVEVEGGMVTEIK
-426 IEAKEDEPAMPAA
+426 AKEEET
-439 PAEPA
+439 PAEPEMKPA
-444 AEQMVDETPMEPETP
+444 EEQMADPEMPAEPETP
-459 AETPAEN
+459 AETAPAEN
-466 EKITALEERV
+466 EKVTALEERV
-476 ATLETQL
+476 ATLESQL

>member
-1 MKKLYDISIDPTDL
+1 MKKLYDISIDPTDF

-39 DESVVLQFADEERHI
+39 DESAVLQFADEERHI

-79 FTKDCIRQLVEKY
+79 FTKDCIRELVEKY
-92 FKFGLTNNVN
+92 FKLGLTNSVN

-126 GICPN
+126 GICPS

-180 SNRPNVFIA
+180 SN
-189 CTKSKEDHKCKAKD
+189 K
-203 IYTGALFTKSY
+203 
-214 ELAQRLDSPR
+214 
-224 IFILSAK
+224 
-231 HYLLDPEKEI
+231 PE
-241 DPYNAYLGDFNS
+241 
-253 DERHAWAD
+253 
-261 EVYKEMQDAHIDFN
+261 
-275 AKTYFFAGENYIEN
+275 
-289 LRDYFPNR
+289 
-297 VEMFSDQGGLGY
+297 
-309 ILEHLDELIASGAKF
+309 
-324 SREDIEEVYKFY
+324 
-336 KEENS
+336 EENT
-341 ENSEHQNKNNISLMS
+341 ENTEHQNKNNISLMS

-382 TDMLEVGSEVFVE
+382 TETLEVGAEVFVE
-395 DENGE
+395 DESGE
-400 NVPAADGDYVLEDG
+400 NVPAADGEYMLEDG
-414 RTVEVEGGKVTK
+414 RTIKVEGGKVTE
-426 IEAKEDEPAMPAA
+426 IEAKDDEPVMPAT

-511 PKVDPKNKM
+511 PKVDPNNKM
-520 AAIAAAYRA
+520 AAVAAAYRA
-529 AKERK
+529 AKEAEKERK

>member
-1 MKKLYDISIDPTDL
+1 MKKLYDISIDPTDF

-39 DESVVLQFADEERHI
+39 DESAVLQFADEERHI

-66 YRIAPDKTEYYVR
+66 YRIAPDGTEYYVR

-92 FKFGLTNNVN
+92 FKFGLTNSVN
-102 IEHKNNQFVD
+102 IEHKDNQFVD

-126 GICPN
+126 GICPS

-144 YKVNNLDVWN
+144 YKVSNLDVWN

-173 ETKLEMS
+173 ETKLEMN
-180 SNRPNVFIA
+180 SN
-189 CTKSKEDHKCKAKD
+189 
-203 IYTGALFTKSY
+203 
-214 ELAQRLDSPR
+214 
-224 IFILSAK
+224 
-231 HYLLDPEKEI
+231 
-241 DPYNAYLGDFNS
+241 
-253 DERHAWAD
+253 
-261 EVYKEMQDAHIDFN
+261 
-275 AKTYFFAGENYIEN
+275 KT
-289 LRDYFPNR
+289 
-297 VEMFSDQGGLGY
+297 
-309 ILEHLDELIASGAKF
+309 
-324 SREDIEEVYKFY
+324 EE
-336 KEENS
+336 
-341 ENSEHQNKNNISLMS
+341 SEHQNKNNISLMS

-400 NVPAADGDYVLEDG
+400 NVPAADGEYILEDG
-414 RTVEVEGGKVTK
+414 RTVEVEGGKVTEIK
-426 IEAKEDEPAMPAA
+426 AKEDEPAEPAA
-439 PAEPA
+439 PATP
-444 AEQMVDETPMEPETP
+444 EQMVDETP
-459 AETPAEN
+459 AETPAEPEMPAED
-466 EKITALEERV
+466 EKVTALEERV
-476 ATLETQL
+476 ANLETQL

>member
-1 MKKLYDISIDPTDL
+1 MKKLYDISIDPTDF

-25 ENPAVEVDF
+25 EYPAVEVDF

-39 DESVVLQFADEERHI
+39 DESAVLQFADEERHI

-66 YRIAPDKTEYYVR
+66 YRIAPDGTEYYVR

-92 FKFGLTNNVN
+92 FKFGLTNSVN
-102 IEHKNNQFVD
+102 IEHKDNQFVD

-126 GICPN
+126 GICPS

-144 YKVNNLDVWN
+144 YKVSNLDVWN

-180 SNRPNVFIA
+180 SN
-189 CTKSKEDHKCKAKD
+189 
-203 IYTGALFTKSY
+203 
-214 ELAQRLDSPR
+214 
-224 IFILSAK
+224 
-231 HYLLDPEKEI
+231 
-241 DPYNAYLGDFNS
+241 
-253 DERHAWAD
+253 
-261 EVYKEMQDAHIDFN
+261 
-275 AKTYFFAGENYIEN
+275 
-289 LRDYFPNR
+289 
-297 VEMFSDQGGLGY
+297 
-309 ILEHLDELIASGAKF
+309 KF
-324 SREDIEEVYKFY
+324 E
-336 KEENS
+336 EENT
-341 ENSEHQNKNNISLMS
+341 EHQNKNNISLMS

-400 NVPAADGDYVLEDG
+400 NVPAADGEYMLEDG
-414 RTVEVEGGKVTK
+414 RTVVVAEGKVTE
-426 IEAKEDEPAMPAA
+426 IKEKEEA
-439 PAEPA
+439 PAEPETPA
-444 AEQMVDETPMEPETP
+444 EEQMVDEMPAEPETP
-459 AETPAEN
+459 AETPVED
-466 EKITALEERV
+466 EKVTALEERV
-476 ATLETQL
+476 AALESQL

>member
-1 MKKLYDISIDPTDL
+1 MKKLYDISIDPTDF

-39 DESVVLQFADEERHI
+39 DESAVLQFADEERHI

-66 YRIAPDKTEYYVR
+66 YRIAPDGTEYYVR

-92 FKFGLTNNVN
+92 FKFGLTNSVN
-102 IEHKNNQFVD
+102 IEHKDNQFVD

-126 GICPN
+126 GICPS

-144 YKVNNLDVWN
+144 YKVSNLDVWN

-173 ETKLEMS
+173 ETKLEMN
-180 SNRPNVFIA
+180 SN
-189 CTKSKEDHKCKAKD
+189 
-203 IYTGALFTKSY
+203 
-214 ELAQRLDSPR
+214 
-224 IFILSAK
+224 
-231 HYLLDPEKEI
+231 
-241 DPYNAYLGDFNS
+241 
-253 DERHAWAD
+253 
-261 EVYKEMQDAHIDFN
+261 
-275 AKTYFFAGENYIEN
+275 KT
-289 LRDYFPNR
+289 
-297 VEMFSDQGGLGY
+297 
-309 ILEHLDELIASGAKF
+309 
-324 SREDIEEVYKFY
+324 EE
-336 KEENS
+336 
-341 ENSEHQNKNNISLMS
+341 SEHQNKNNISLMS

-400 NVPAADGDYVLEDG
+400 NVPAADGEYILEDG
-414 RTVEVEGGKVTK
+414 RTVIVAEGKVTE
-426 IEAKEDEPAMPAA
+426 IKEKEEA
-439 PAEPA
+439 PAEPEMKPEE
-444 AEQMVDETPMEPETP
+444 EQMVDEMPAEPETP
-459 AETPAEN
+459 VETPAED
-466 EKITALEERV
+466 EKVTALEERV
-476 ATLETQL
+476 ATLEAQL

-529 AKERK
+529 AKERN

>member
-1 MKKLYDISIDPTDL
+1 MKKLYDISIDPTDF

-39 DESVVLQFADEERHI
+39 DESAVLQFADEERHI

-66 YRIAPDKTEYYVR
+66 YRIAPDRTEYYVR
-79 FTKDCIRQLVEKY
+79 FTKDCIRELVEKY
-92 FKFGLTNNVN
+92 FKFGLTNSVN
-102 IEHKNNQFVD
+102 IEHKDNQFVD

-131 EFASAPDGSWVVS
+131 EFTSAPDGSWVVS
-144 YKVNNLDVWN
+144 YKVNNLDVWS

-180 SNRPNVFIA
+180 SN
-189 CTKSKEDHKCKAKD
+189 K
-203 IYTGALFTKSY
+203 
-214 ELAQRLDSPR
+214 
-224 IFILSAK
+224 
-231 HYLLDPEKEI
+231 PEEEI
-241 DPYNAYLGDFNS
+241 
-253 DERHAWAD
+253 
-261 EVYKEMQDAHIDFN
+261 
-275 AKTYFFAGENYIEN
+275 
-289 LRDYFPNR
+289 
-297 VEMFSDQGGLGY
+297 
-309 ILEHLDELIASGAKF
+309 
-324 SREDIEEVYKFY
+324 
-336 KEENS
+336 S
-341 ENSEHQNKNNISLMS
+341 ENKNISFMS

-400 NVPAADGDYVLEDG
+400 NVPAADGEYILEDG
-414 RTVEVEGGKVTK
+414 RTIEVEGGKVTEIK
-426 IEAKEDEPAMPAA
+426 AKEEEA
-439 PAEPA
+439 PA
-444 AEQMVDETPMEPETP
+444 EPETP
-459 AETPAEN
+459 AEEQMVDEMPAEPAAPAEN
-466 EKITALEERV
+466 EKVTALEERV
-476 ATLETQL
+476 AALESQL